1 MKVTKNENISII
13 EVSGIDRI
21 EFLNNIFTNDVLKV
35 SNKNS
40 IYTCLL
46 SPQGRLIAD
55 LILSDYKDSLFI
67 CSYSKFRDDLIKIL
81 NMYRL
86 RSKVKIEDVSD
97 DYQYYFVDYE
107 NLKTTL
113 NKNEIFS
120 GNTFLSNNS
129 LLIIDPRLAELGA
142 HVITTDNLID
152 GKEYEINNGDINLNY
167 FKHGIIPSSILS
179 KMKKVYPL
187 EANIHLLNG
196 IDFKKGC
203 YVGQEVTARM
213 KLKNKIPKIIFSLI
227 SDRLIDDEN
236 ENKNIYANDQLIGK
250 IIAKYEKFYFVSI
263 DMRKVQGEDLKTMNL
278 CSDNSNFVLN
288 LQSWFAY

>member
-46 SPQGRLIAD
+46 SPQGKLVAD

-227 SDRLIDDEN
+227 GDRLIDDEN
-236 ENKNIYANDQLIGK
+236 ENKDIYANDQLIGK

>member
-1 MKVTKNENISII
+1 MRVTKNDNISII
-13 EVSGIDRI
+13 EVSGIDRV
-21 EFLNNIFTNDVLKV
+21 EFLNNILTNDVLKV

-46 SPQGRLIAD
+46 SPQGKLIAD

-67 CSYSKFRDDLIKIL
+67 CSYSKFKDDLIKVL
-81 NMYRL
+81 SMYKL

-107 NLKTTL
+107 NLQSRL
-113 NKNEIFS
+113 NKSEIFS
-120 GNTFLSNNS
+120 GNSFLLNNS
-129 LLIIDPRLAELGA
+129 LLVIDPRLAELGA

-152 GKEYEINNGDINLNY
+152 GKKYEINNCDINLNY
-167 FKHGIIPSSILS
+167 FKHGIVPSSILS
-179 KMKKVYPL
+179 NMKKVYPL

-227 SDRLIDDEN
+227 SDRLIEDEHEN
-236 ENKNIYANDQLIGK
+236 EDIYANDQVIGK
-250 IIAKYEKFYFVSI
+250 IIAKYEKFYFVLI

-288 LQSWFAY
+288 HQSWFGY

>member
-13 EVSGIDRI
+13 EVSGIDRV

>member
-1 MKVTKNENISII
+1 MKVTKNDNISII
-13 EVSGIDRI
+13 EISGIDRV
-21 EFLNNIFTNDVLKV
+21 EFLNNIFTNDVFKV

-46 SPQGRLIAD
+46 SPQGKLIAD
-55 LILSDYKDSLFI
+55 LILSDYKDSIFI
-67 CSYSKFRDDLIKIL
+67 CSYSKFKDDLIKVL
-81 NMYRL
+81 NMYKL
-86 RSKVKIEDVSD
+86 RSKVNIEDVSSA
-97 DYQYYFVDYE
+97 YQYYFIDYK
-107 NLKTTL
+107 NLLTSL
-113 NKNEIFS
+113 NKSEIFS

-129 LLIIDPRLAELGA
+129 LLVIDPRLAELGA
-142 HVITTDNLID
+142 HIITTDNLID
-152 GKEYEINNGDINLNY
+152 GKEYEIDNVDINLNY
-167 FKHGIIPSSILS
+167 FKHGIVPSSILS
-179 KMKKVYPL
+179 NMKKVYPL

-236 ENKNIYANDQLIGK
+236 ENIYANDQVIGK

-278 CSDNSNFVLN
+278 CSDNSNFILN
-288 LQSWFAY
+288 HQSWFTY

>member
-1 MKVTKNENISII
+1 MKVTKNDNISII
-13 EVSGIDRI
+13 EVSGIDRV

-86 RSKVKIEDVSD
+86 RSKVKIKDVSD

-113 NKNEIFS
+113 SRNEIFS

>member
-46 SPQGRLIAD
+46 SPQGKLVAD

>member
-13 EVSGIDRI
+13 EVSGIDRV

-46 SPQGRLIAD
+46 SPQGKLVAD

-113 NKNEIFS
+113 SRNEIFS

-129 LLIIDPRLAELGA
+129 LLIIHPRLAELGA

>member
-1 MKVTKNENISII
+1 M
-13 EVSGIDRI
+13 
-21 EFLNNIFTNDVLKV
+21 
-35 SNKNS
+35 
-40 IYTCLL
+40 
-46 SPQGRLIAD
+46 
-55 LILSDYKDSLFI
+55 YK
-67 CSYSKFRDDLIKIL
+67 
-81 NMYRL
+81 L
-86 RSKVKIEDVSD
+86 RSKVKIEDVSI

-107 NLKTTL
+107 NLQTTL
-113 NKNEIFS
+113 NKSEIFS

-129 LLIIDPRLAELGA
+129 LLVIDPRLAELGA

-152 GKEYEINNGDINLNY
+152 GKEYEINNCDINLNY

-179 KMKKVYPL
+179 NMKKVYPL

-236 ENKNIYANDQLIGK
+236 ENENIYANDQVIGK
-250 IIAKYEKFYFVSI
+250 IIAKYEKFYFVLI
-263 DMRKVQGEDLKTMNL
+263 DMRKVQGEDLSTMNL

-288 LQSWFAY
+288 HQSWFDY

>member
-1 MKVTKNENISII
+1 MKITKNDDVSII
-13 EVSGIDRI
+13 EVSGIDRV

-46 SPQGRLIAD
+46 SPQGKLIAD

-67 CSYSKFRDDLIKIL
+67 CSYSKFKDDLIKVL
-81 NMYRL
+81 NMYKL

-107 NLKTTL
+107 NLQTIL
-113 NKNEIFS
+113 NKSEIFS
-120 GNTFLSNNS
+120 GNTFLLNNS
-129 LLIIDPRLAELGA
+129 LLVIDPRLAELGA
-142 HVITTDNLID
+142 HLITNDNLID
-152 GKEYEINNGDINLNY
+152 GKEYEINNSDINLNY

-179 KMKKVYPL
+179 NMKKVYPL

-213 KLKNKIPKIIFSLI
+213 KLKI
-227 SDRLIDDEN
+227 
-236 ENKNIYANDQLIGK
+236 
-250 IIAKYEKFYFVSI
+250 KYQKLYF
-263 DMRKVQGEDLKTMNL
+263 L
-278 CSDNSNFVLN
+278 
-288 LQSWFAY
+288 